1 MRVDKLLESFF
12 SFLHHVVKHVDDVV
26 VDPVFVLQDR
36 VDGDLEL
43 LDVPDGLRDVLVDVM
58 RVLDLLL
65 LLEVDIP
72 VCLSP
77 VRPPCSSCRYTRLL
91 SSVTSSPWRTL

>member
-1 MRVDKLLESFF
+1 MDHIVE
-12 SFLHHVVKHVDDVV
+12 HADDVV
-26 VDPVFVLQDR
+26 VAPVVVLHDP

-58 RVLDLLL
+58 RVLELLL

-72 VCLSP
+72 CLSLF
-77 VRPPCSSCRYTRLL
+77 RPPCSSCRYSL
-91 SSVTSSPWRTL
+91 VFCPQ

>member
-1 MRVDKLLESFF
+1 MNHIVE
-12 SFLHHVVKHVDDVV
+12 HVDDVV
-26 VDPVFVLQDR
+26 VALAVVLHDP

-43 LDVPDGLRDVLVDVM
+43 LDVPCDLRDVLVDVM
-58 RVLDLLL
+58 RVLGLLL

-72 VCLSP
+72 FVISFSSSLFFMSIF
-77 VRPPCSSCRYTRLL
+77 PCLL